1 MLAAARGLVGA
12 HLVRTG
18 PEGRRVGRIVEVEA
32 YGGPEDRASHARF
45 GRTLRTS
52 AMFGPAGRAYVYRI
66 YGMHTCLNVVTGPD
80 GTASAVLLRAVEPLA
95 GVDLMRRAR
104 TARAIATRRADR
116 ADPRATERRIAALV
130 PGRLAA
136 GPAMLAAAFDVDA
149 ADDGR
154 DLLDPRSPLR
164 LQPAPPG
171 PPLAIRAT
179 PRVGVDHAGP
189 GWADRPWRF
198 VAEAG
203 PIVASSPAT
212 VGGEA

>member
-1 MLAAARGLVGA
+1 M
-12 HLVRTG
+12 
-18 PEGRRVGRIVEVEA
+18 GRIVEVEA

-52 AMFGPAGRAYVYRI
+52 AMFGPPGRAYVYRI

-80 GTASAVLLRAVEPLA
+80 GSASAVLLRAVEPLA
-95 GVDLMRRAR
+95 GVALMRRAR

-116 ADPRATERRIAALV
+116 ADPGAAERRIAALA
-130 PGRLAA
+130 PGRLTA

-164 LQPAPPG
+164 LQAAPPG

-179 PRVGVDHAGP
+179 PRIGVDHAGP

-198 VAEAG
+198 VAGAE
-203 PIVASSPAT
+203 PIVPAPPAI
-212 VGGEA
+212 VAGEA